1 MTSNIAAKS
10 GVVLRLSAF
19 KNTKARIQAPHAFA
33 GIPCFQ
39 GTIDDVV
46 TELKPST
53 PLYITRP
60 DFLASEVAHFVQSF
74 PGDTVYAVKCNP
86 DKAVLSVM
94 HKAGVKAFDV
104 ASLEEIRSV
113 RKIAP
118 KAKLYFMHP
127 IKSPESIREAYFAHG
142 VRAFVIDS
150 KDELYKIMRETDLAT
165 DLELYVRMSL
175 PKNKKALIDFSSKF
189 GALPAEAVE
198 LLKLA
203 RTVAARL
210 GLSLHVGTQCTDA
223 SVFKRAIK
231 EAASVLKL
239 ANVAVEI
246 LDVGGGFP
254 VEYPGQDVPPL
265 ADFITA
271 IKDGI
276 EQYKLSHM
284 ELMCE
289 PGRALVA
296 RSTSLIV
303 RVEGIKGDIL
313 FLNDGT
319 YGGMFDA
326 GASVRS
332 RFPVRR
338 ITLRDIDTDAEAVP
352 YRMAGPTC
360 DSIDM
365 MDGPFYLPKDIK
377 AGDWIEVGH
386 MGAYS
391 HSMRSNF
398 NGFGG
403 SDKVMLLG

>member
-1 MTSNIAAKS
+1 MTSNIAANR
-10 GVVLRLSAF
+10 GVVLRLSTF

-46 TELKPST
+46 SELKPSI

-60 DFLASEVAHFVQSF
+60 DFLASEVSNFVNAF
-74 PGDTVYAVKCNP
+74 KGDTVYAVKCNP

-94 HKAGVKAFDV
+94 HKAGVKSFDV
-104 ASLEEIRSV
+104 ASLEEMRLV

-118 KAKLYFMHP
+118 KAKLFFMHP
-127 IKSPESIREAYFAHG
+127 IKSPESIREAYFTHG

-150 KDELYKIMRETDLAT
+150 KDELYKIMRETELAN

-175 PKNKKALIDFSSKF
+175 PKNKKVLIDFSSKF
-189 GALPAEAVE
+189 GASPADAAE

-203 RTVAARL
+203 RTVASRL
-210 GLSLHVGTQCTDA
+210 GLSLHVGTQCTEPQA
-223 SVFKRAIK
+223 YKRAIR
-231 EAASVLKL
+231 EAASVIKS
-239 ANVAVEI
+239 ANVPVEI
-246 LDVGGGFP
+246 LDIGGGFP

-265 ADFITA
+265 VDFMNA
-271 IKDGI
+271 INDAVK
-276 EQYKLSHM
+276 QYKLDKM
-284 ELMCE
+284 ELMAE

-303 RVEGIKGDIL
+303 RVEGIKDSIL

-319 YGGMFDA
+319 YGGLFDA

-338 ITLRDIDTDAEAVP
+338 ITVRDIDTDAEAVP
-352 YRMAGPTC
+352 YRFAGPTC

-365 MDGPFYLPKDIK
+365 MEGPFYLPNDIK
-377 AGDWIEVGH
+377 AGDWIEIGH
-386 MGAYS
+386 TGAYS
-391 HSMRSNF
+391 HSMRTNF